1 MAANV
6 THSGE
11 TILVEVAEA
20 SGLQGAAASPPVTL
34 EEAATRSAEA
44 IERVMASVQK
54 MATGTAATM
63 RAIEKENRP
72 DAVEIAFSLKVD
84 AQGRAWIARGDAEAA
99 FRVRLVWQREPETV
113 PMLPHVSPPA
123 PD

>member
-44 IERVMASVQK
+44 IERVMTSVQK

-84 AQGRAWIARGDAEAA
+84 A
-99 FRVRLVWQREPETV
+99 
-113 PMLPHVSPPA
+113 
-123 PD
+123 